1 MRMAYKKRLKL
12 EEIRRVLVRG
22 PNWVGD
28 AVLSTPALA
37 NLRRAFPHA
46 LISLLVKP
54 WVSGLFEG
62 NPHLDRI
69 ILYEDR
75 HKGLIGKLRLAQEL
89 RAQRFDLAI
98 LFPNSFE
105 SALLAFL
112 AGIPHRAGY
121 DTDFRGFLL
130 TAKVHPPP
138 PLSKGKGKGG
148 GRHQVEYYLG
158 LLQALGLDRG
168 ERDLALVVSPAEEA
182 QAQALLEAEG
192 VFVGATG
199 RSPLLVG
206 FNPGSVYGSAKR
218 WPAERYAAL
227 ADEITSR
234 FGARILIFGSAQEVP
249 IAMKVQNLM
258 RSQAVNLAGKTT
270 LKLLGALLKRCRVL
284 VTNDTGAMHIASAVR
299 TPIVAIF
306 GPTDPKVTSP
316 WGVGTA
322 PPNPSVGQG
331 PMILYHPPSCAP
343 CLLRECPIDHRC
355 MTAISVKEVLYAVEQ
370 YLLRRQLDVGKQE
383 GSPASNIQ
391 HPTSS
396 SRSPAVFLDRDGTI
410 NEDVG
415 YLRKL
420 EQLRL
425 LPRAA
430 EALKLLAAGGFKR
443 IIISN
448 QSGIAKG
455 YLDEEEI
462 AGVHSQLLQRLADEG
477 GGVEGI
483 YYCPHGPEEGCL
495 CRKPEGGLVERAVKE
510 HDLDLSRSYVVGDKA
525 SDILLARRLGLKGIL
540 VLTGYGSQELERL
553 KAEGVLPDHVAEN
566 LYEAARWIIKRSA
579 GSGKVC

>member
-1 MRMAYKKRLKL
+1 MNFEPERIQR
-12 EEIRRVLVRG
+12 ILVRG

-37 NLRRAFPHA
+37 NLRKAFPHA

-54 WVSGLFEG
+54 WVSGLFKG

-75 HKGLIGKLRLAQEL
+75 HKGLIGRLRLAQEL
-89 RAQRFDLAI
+89 RAQRFDLAV

-105 SALLAFL
+105 SALLAFM

-130 TAKVHPPP
+130 TAKVHPHPP
-138 PLSKGKGKGG
+138 PSKGGGREG

-182 QAQALLEAEG
+182 QAQALLEVEG
-192 VFVGATG
+192 VKGPALSEVEGG
-199 RSPLLVG
+199 ELLVG
-206 FNPGSVYGSAKR
+206 LNPGSVYGSAKR
-218 WPAERYAAL
+218 WPVERYAAL

-316 WGVGTA
+316 WGMGTA

-331 PMILYHPPSCAP
+331 HTILYHPPSCAP

-355 MTAISVKEVLYAVEQ
+355 MTAISVEEVLHAVEQ
-370 YLLRRQLDVGKQE
+370 FLPNLQPPTP
-383 GSPASNIQ
+383 SPC
-391 HPTSS
+391 SS
-396 SRSPAVFLDRDGTI
+396 APAVFLDRDGTI

-415 YLRKL
+415 YLGRP
-420 EQLRL
+420 EELRL

-430 EALKLLAAGGFKR
+430 EALKLLEGRGFKR

-448 QSGIAKG
+448 QSGIARG
-455 YLDEEEI
+455 YLSEEEV
-462 AGVHSQLLQRLADEG
+462 ARVHSRLLQHLADEG
-477 GGVEGI
+477 GGVEGT
-483 YYCPHGPEEGCL
+483 YYCPHGPEEGCP
-495 CRKPEGGLVERAVKE
+495 CRKPEGGLVEQAARE
-510 HDLDLSRSYVVGDKA
+510 HALDLRRSYVVGDKA
-525 SDILLARRLGLKGIL
+525 SDVLMAKRLGLRSVL
-540 VLTGYGSQELERL
+540 VLTGKGGEELEKLR
-553 KAEGVLPDHVAEN
+553 AEGMLPDYVAED
-566 LYEAARWIIKRSA
+566 LFEAAWWIISDARCWILDV
-579 GSGKVC
+579 G

>member
-1 MRMAYKKRLKL
+1 MKVTYQRRFEL
-12 EEIRRVLVRG
+12 EQIQRILVRG

-37 NLRRAFPHA
+37 NLRKAIPWAH
-46 LISLLVKP
+46 ISLLVKP
-54 WVSGLFEG
+54 WVSSLFEG

-69 ILYEDR
+69 ILYEDH

-89 RAQRFDLAI
+89 KAQRFDLAI

-105 SALLAFL
+105 SALLASM

-130 TAKVHPPP
+130 TAKVRPNPPP
-138 PLSKGKGKGG
+138 SAGEGRGG
-148 GRHQVEYYLG
+148 GRHQVEYYVG

-168 ERDLALVVSPAEEA
+168 ERDLVLVISGQEEA

-192 VFVGATG
+192 VFVGTTG

-206 FNPGSVYGSAKR
+206 LNPGSVYGSAKR

-234 FGARILIFGSAQEVP
+234 FGAKILLFGSAKEAP
-249 IAMKVQNLM
+249 IAVKVQNLM

-284 VTNDTGAMHIASAVR
+284 VTNDTGAMHITSAVKM
-299 TPIVAIF
+299 PIVAIF

-316 WGVGTA
+316 WGMGTA
-322 PPNPSVGQG
+322 QPEPSAGQG
-331 PMILYHPPSCAP
+331 PTILYYPPSCAP

-355 MTAISVKEVLYAVEQ
+355 MTAISVDEVLKAVGQ
-370 YLLRRQLDVGKQE
+370 YLLQPSAVSRQP
-383 GSPASNIQ
+383 SAT
-391 HPTSS
+391 TSLA
-396 SRSPAVFLDRDGTI
+396 PAVFLDRDGTI

-415 YLRKL
+415 YLRRP
-420 EQLRL
+420 EELRL

-430 EALKLLAAGGFKR
+430 EALKLLEEHGFKR
-443 IIISN
+443 IVISN
-448 QSGIAKG
+448 QSGIARG
-455 YLDEEEI
+455 YFSEEEV
-462 AGVHSQLLQRLADEG
+462 AEVHGRLLQLLAEEG

-483 YYCPHGPEEGCL
+483 YYCPHGPEEGCF
-495 CRKPEGGLVERAVKE
+495 CRKPEGGLVEQAAKE
-510 HDLDLSRSYVVGDKA
+510 HALDLRRSYVMGDKA
-525 SDILLARRLGLKGIL
+525 SDVLMAKRLGFRSVL
-540 VLTGYGSQELERL
+540 VLTGGGREELEKLR
-553 KAEGVLPDHVAEN
+553 AHGSPPGHVAED
-566 LYEAARWIIKRSA
+566 LYEAAQWIIADAGATRHRS
-579 GSGKVC
+579 